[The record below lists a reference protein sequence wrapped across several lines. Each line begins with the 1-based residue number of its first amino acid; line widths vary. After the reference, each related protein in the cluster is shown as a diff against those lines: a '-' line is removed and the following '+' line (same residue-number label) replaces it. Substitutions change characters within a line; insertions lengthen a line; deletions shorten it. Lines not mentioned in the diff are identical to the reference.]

1 MHFLYTF
8 CNERLMMT
16 RYILVLVL
24 LFGIFGNNA
33 YADDPRPI
41 KGETVKREETE
52 NCTAIQA
59 TMKAVGTDPE
69 AAKQLVSKV
78 SVYLSE
84 KIANDPNHNYYGMSC
99 SQIIFCM
106 RSNRDPSKFKGPS
119 GSFDG
124 RLQEASLIDSLRG
137 NFPACILEGTDGLDL
152 LRKYASE
159 VYQWIA
165 GIVGAI
171 CILII
176 VVSGIQISMGGV
188 SQEEVSAA
196 KERITRSLVGL
207 VVLFLSA
214 FILYTIN
221 PIFFS

>member
-1 MHFLYTF
+1 MRRCIIML
-8 CNERLMMT
+8 
-16 RYILVLVL
+16 ILV
-24 LFGIFGNNA
+24 FTFMGNEA
-33 YADDPRPI
+33 YAADKPI
-41 KGETVKREETE
+41 QGETVKKEETE
-52 NCTAIQA
+52 NCTAIQS
-59 TMKAVGTDPE
+59 TMKAVGTSPE

-84 KIANDPNHNYYGMSC
+84 KIANDPDHNYYGMSC

-137 NFPACILEGTDGLDL
+137 NFPGCILEGTDGLDL
-152 LRKYASE
+152 LRKYASQ

-196 KERITRSLVGL
+196 KDRITRSLVGL